1 MKFEIDLWYV
11 VVLASMLIGAFW
23 ALAKMM
29 LEASQRAV
37 EDKFVAVSAGLKS
50 QDETNRRLER
60 DLMELKA
67 ELPRDYVRRED
78 YTAAIAT
85 IMTKIDSVALRMEQ
99 AIQTAYMQATK
110 RTFDRNDGSHS

>member
-1 MKFEIDLWYV
+1 MKFELELWHV

-29 LEASQRAV
+29 LDTSQRAI
-37 EDKFVAVSAGLKS
+37 EDKFTAVSAGLKS

-99 AIQTAYMQATK
+99 AIQQAYMQANK
-110 RTFDRNDGSHS
+110 RPFEHNDRSHQ